1 MSTTAAA
8 FINYFVKNTSAA
20 VNRDEIL
27 EKINICQNQLLGM
40 DVEIMRILPDPFFKT
55 VLDTYAYTVTD
66 SLIDATTRLPLT
78 GVDVRCIKTPY
89 SRKWNYDAWIA
100 TASLLNSLRTPLRFV
115 QDDLGGYVEAPVT
128 SPESTGPSSAD
139 CMAYWDDQYNPQDTE
154 DRWRVRVYKWPN
166 QVLVETDLLSIP
178 DDFVYNLLFWKVS
191 ELVET
196 TGYGSAP
203 VPLEMVERTL
213 KKFNTKYSASTIYF
227 RPRNSPAINC

>member
-1 MSTTAAA
+1 
-8 FINYFVKNTSAA
+8 
-20 VNRDEIL
+20 
-27 EKINICQNQLLGM
+27 
-40 DVEIMRILPDPFFKT
+40 
-55 VLDTYAYTVTD
+55 
-66 SLIDATTRLPLT
+66 
-78 GVDVRCIKTPY
+78 
-89 SRKWNYDAWIA
+89 
-100 TASLLNSLRTPLRFV
+100 
-115 QDDLGGYVEAPVT
+115 
-128 SPESTGPSSAD
+128 
-139 CMAYWDDQYNPQDTE
+139 MAYWDDQYNPQDTE

-213 KKFNTKYSASTIYF
+213 KKFNTKYSASTIYQ